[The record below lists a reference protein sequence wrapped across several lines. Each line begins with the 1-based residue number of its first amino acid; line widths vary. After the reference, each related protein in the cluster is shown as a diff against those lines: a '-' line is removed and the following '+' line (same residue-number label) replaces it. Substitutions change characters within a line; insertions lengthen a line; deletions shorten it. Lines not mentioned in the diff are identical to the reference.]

1 MKKIIFSLLFLFT
14 ILCAQAAY
22 LTNVPRVLIQPNG
35 DTLRCFASG
44 DEFYLRL
51 HDADNFTIVQDPQ
64 TGYFVYA
71 MLQNEKVVPS
81 QWVAGTCN
89 PAQKGLRPNISIS
102 PKQYQQNREKML
114 LPAKRTTTRD
124 ENTNKGNYNNIAI
137 FIRFADDTNFTNSFS
152 SIELMFNDSSD
163 NYQANSMF
171 DYFKRTSYN
180 QLFIRTYLYPAP
192 DGERILSYQDSLPRT
207 YFQPWSETNPIGYRD
222 NDSTPSRTEREH
234 QLLDRA
240 CRYIDSLI
248 PYDINF
254 DYNNDGNIDNVC
266 FIVRGNVGDWSTL
279 LWPHRWSLYTTETYI
294 HGKRVYDYNLQLADA
309 EGSFNPSVLCHEMFH
324 SLGAPDLYHY
334 SYDGFDAVG
343 QWDLMC
349 SNQNP
354 PQQTCAYMKYKYG
367 NWLTEDDIIP
377 VTEYG
382 TYTIKPLNCEQPD
395 RVCYRFN
402 TQSPYEFIMADY
414 RNRKAPF
421 DEKVPGAGVVFYRVN
436 VLFNGNAS
444 YNGEDVLDE
453 VYVFRMNGN
462 EHQNGNIS
470 NAYFRGN
477 IARNEFSPLTNPYP
491 FISDGQ
497 FVPLHIV
504 NFTTGS
510 DSLQFDYTEW
520 VSVTDYEEGSISAY
534 PNPTNNLITIT
545 NTLQGSFNYQIFNVQ
560 GQLLDSKNTSD
571 THCSFNVG
579 RYPAGYYFIKIFED
593 QKYYKTLKF
602 VKQ

>member
-1 MKKIIFSLLFLFT
+1 MKKLLFYLLFIFAIVCT
-14 ILCAQAAY
+14 QAAY

-35 DTLRCFASG
+35 DTLHCFASG

-51 HDADNFTIVQDPQ
+51 HDANNYTIVQDPH

-71 MLQNEKVVPS
+71 TLQNEKVVPS

-89 PAQKGLRPNISIS
+89 PAQKGLLPNICIS
-102 PKQYQQNREKML
+102 TKQYQQTREKML
-114 LPAKRTTTRD
+114 LPAKRTLTRD

-137 FIRFADDTNFTNSFS
+137 FIRFADDTNFTNSYS
-152 SIELMFNDSSD
+152 SIERMFNDSSD

-192 DGERILSYQDSLPRT
+192 NGELILSYQDSLPRA
-207 YFQPWSETNPIGYRD
+207 YYQPWSETNPIGYSD

-254 DYNNDGNIDNVC
+254 DYNNDGYIDNIC
-266 FIVRGNVGDWSTL
+266 FIVRGDVGDWNVL

-294 HGKRVYDYNLQLADA
+294 HDKRVYDFNFQLADA
-309 EGSFNPSVLCHEMFH
+309 AGYFNPSVLCHEMFH

-334 SYDGFDAVG
+334 SYDGFDAAG
-343 QWDLMC
+343 KWDLMC
-349 SNQNP
+349 STQNP

-367 NWLTEDDIIP
+367 NWLTEDDLIP
-377 VTEYG
+377 VTDYG
-382 TYTIKPLNCEQPD
+382 TYTLNPLNSEVPD
-395 RVCYRFN
+395 RVSYRFN
-402 TQSPYEFIMADY
+402 TQSPYEFILADY
-414 RNRKAPF
+414 RNQKAPF
-421 DEKVPGAGVVFYRVN
+421 DEEVPGAGVVFYRVN
-436 VLFNGNAS
+436 ALFNGNAS

-453 VYVFRMNGN
+453 VYVYRFHGTLQNNGVVSGAFFRS
-462 EHQNGNIS
+462 NI
-470 NAYFRGN
+470 Y
-477 IARNEFSPLTNPYP
+477 RNEFSPLSDPYP

-497 FVPLHIV
+497 IVPLHI
-504 NFTTGS
+504 NILTSGP
-510 DSLQFDYTEW
+510 DSIQFDYTEW
-520 VSVTDYEEGSISAY
+520 VSVTDYEDGSISAY
-534 PNPTNNLITIT
+534 PNPANDLITIT
-545 NTLQGSFNYQIFNVQ
+545 NTLPGNFNYQVFNIQ
-560 GQLLDSKNTSD
+560 GQLLDSKSSSD
-571 THCSFNVG
+571 TQCSFNVSH
-579 RYPAGYYFIKIFED
+579 YPAGYYLIKIFED

>member
-64 TGYFVYA
+64 TGFFVYA
-71 MLQNEKVVPS
+71 TLRDGKIMPS

-114 LPAKRTTTRD
+114 QPAKRTITRD
-124 ENTNKGNYNNIAI
+124 ENTNKGNLNNLAV
-137 FIRFADDTNFTNSFS
+137 FIRFADDTNFTNTYS
-152 SIELMFNDSSD
+152 SIQLMFNDSSD
-163 NYQANSMF
+163 NYRANSMF
-171 DYFKRTSYN
+171 DYFKRTSYD
-180 QLFIRTYLYPAP
+180 QLFIRTYLYPEP
-192 DGERILSYQDSLPRT
+192 NGELVLSYQDSLPRG
-207 YFQPWSETNPIGYRD
+207 YYQPWSETNPLGYRD
-222 NDSTPSRTEREH
+222 DDSLPSRTEREH

-240 CRYIDSLI
+240 CHFVDSLI
-248 PYDINF
+248 PNDIDF
-254 DYNNDGNIDNVC
+254 DYNHDGYIDNVC
-266 FIVRGNVGDWSTL
+266 FIVRGDVGDWNVL

-309 EGSFNPSVLCHEMFH
+309 EGYFNPSVLCHEMFH

-367 NWLTEDDIIP
+367 NWLKESEIIP

-382 TYTIKPLNCEQPD
+382 TYTIMPLNSEHPD
-395 RVCYRFN
+395 RISYRFS
-402 TQSPYEFIMADY
+402 TQSPYEFIVADF
-414 RNRKAPF
+414 RNRKSPF
-421 DEKVPGAGVVFYRVN
+421 DEKAPGAGVVFYRVN
-436 VLFNGNAS
+436 ALYNGNAS
-444 YNGEDVLDE
+444 YNGDDVLDE
-453 VYVFRMNGN
+453 IYVFRMNGDEN
-462 EHQNGNIS
+462 HNGNIS
-470 NAYFRGN
+470 SAYFRGN
-477 IARNEFSPLTNPYP
+477 IARHEFSPLTNPYP

-520 VSVTDYEEGSISAY
+520 VSVTDYEDGSITAY
-534 PNPTNNLITIT
+534 PNPTDHNITIT
-545 NTLQGSFNYQIFNVQ
+545 NTLQGNFHYQIFNVQ
-560 GQLLDSKNTSD
+560 GQLLDTQSTSD
-571 THCSFNVG
+571 AQCSFNVDN
-579 RYPAGYYFIKIFED
+579 YPAGYYFIKIFED